1 MTPVSN
7 EIEQAL
13 NRLYDVYTAAC
24 EKYRKKIAEQ
34 ADEIEK
40 LRKDLSLSVLSD
52 SEYCKVLER
61 ENERLLKSRN
71 RWADKYNKLLVKHR
85 AALEGK

>member
-1 MTPVSN
+1 MTDMKCPLG
-7 EIEQAL
+7 EDCDMTLAWMMGAERAKDTIKAQA
-13 NRLYDVYTAAC
+13 A
-24 EKYRKKIAEQ
+24 
-34 ADEIEK
+34 EIEK
-40 LRKDLSLSVLSD
+40 LRKDLSLSVFTD